1 MSLCAIKLNL
11 QLSMR
16 SLRWCITSAALG
28 VEVSDRGGETDWK
41 DQVLGEE
48 WFFSVEQMQEAL
60 GFLLL
65 LTAEWGSGNSRMG
78 EGVSGWG
85 GSGEAESRDP
95 CSPRRVGQ
103 GKLVFGAD
111 LSAAVRVK
119 ISTDVQAAGHRSGT
133 KAGQWMLYLLFY
145 KLHYSE
151 DMCEVKIIQ
160 LIYMRALVPLII
172 YSNNI
177 HITLWHYMF
186 FVLFIDRKIFY

>member
-1 MSLCAIKLNL
+1 M
-11 QLSMR
+11 
-16 SLRWCITSAALG
+16 
-28 VEVSDRGGETDWK
+28 
-41 DQVLGEE
+41 
-48 WFFSVEQMQEAL
+48 
-60 GFLLL
+60 
-65 LTAEWGSGNSRMG
+65 
-78 EGVSGWG
+78 
-85 GSGEAESRDP
+85 
-95 CSPRRVGQ
+95 
-103 GKLVFGAD
+103 FGAD

-177 HITLWHYMF
+177 HITL
-186 FVLFIDRKIFY
+186 